1 MKKLQKILRKLRVN
15 NNISKR
21 IQKWIWAFLLQ
32 GINYSRIEKIASC
45 YALSVYKV
53 LALGVDGKEKELQNQ
68 LLDKESIKNL
78 EKLLLKTIEL
88 LEELNLKAGKKITQK
103 KSRPN

>member
-1 MKKLQKILRKLRVN
+1 M
-15 NNISKR
+15 
-21 IQKWIWAFLLQ
+21 
-32 GINYSRIEKIASC
+32 
-45 YALSVYKV
+45 
-53 LALGVDGKEKELQNQ
+53 ALGVDGKEKELQNQ